1 MADIGG
7 LAKAMDLSNTN
18 LYGADA
24 DRLQELRDAQS
35 KAIEALQHRY
45 DHPNWFKVAAGFAKP
60 QLGGFVASMG
70 SAADALGDWIE
81 EKRQN
86 QIPVSQLELTKAQ
99 TNMLLGNEAK
109 ASDIVTKAKTE
120 NRQLTPAEIQEI
132 TNLSPKRGEM
142 LLKAQSGRA
151 AEVANNI
158 AITKQNYEARGLP
171 LPPLNE
177 MGLPD
182 IGKFPTGANSG
193 AGVGGGGSGVIPDNV
208 TGGDKGPIQNV
219 TEGAVVPNKGGIEAN
234 IGGDNTGAQTQPV
247 QPQPNDVS
255 GRTLPP
261 AVSPVPASAATTAP
275 TQPKNIYVLPNGAR
289 VNEDV
294 FELHKA
300 GIPIFSNLRTQQEQD
315 ALKDHQDTN
324 GNWYTKQGLP
334 VAAMGGKHITGDA
347 IDIDTKKLTDDQ
359 KKLLEEKGFHQ
370 PAWATN
376 PKSLQYDPNHWER
389 DTTGAQSP
397 AQTAQVKKPE
407 DINKQPSKRE
417 VIVSNWRDASPI
429 NPYTNQAAGVKETQG
444 YLNGQ
449 GKTYADG
456 LFATGSNQVNTNV
469 MRPIN
474 NLESEAQD
482 PRFDQVMG
490 ILGGKGFLSGLAQ
503 LIQGGVNVNV
513 ADFNAQLG
521 VNLQKI
527 AQASLPTD
535 MIPFA
540 QDVYR
545 NLAQM
550 ALNNQKAAGV
560 SPSTARNAELG
571 ILADASAHPET
582 SPAAAK
588 LYIRQSNL
596 VQRMNRDLYLDH
608 QKLIT
613 NTHPDFVLDSKSPVP
628 LYDASRAPSQKSIID
643 DYNDAIEKEIKKF
656 REQTAAKKKGANN
669 G

>member
-18 LYGADA
+18 LYGADT

-60 QLGGFVASMG
+60 QLGGFVASLG
-70 SAADALGDWIE
+70 SASDALGDWVE

-109 ASDIVTKAKTE
+109 AADIVTKAKTE

-142 LLKAQSGRA
+142 LLKSQSGRA

-158 AITKQNYEARGLP
+158 AITKQNYQARGEP
-171 LPPLNE
+171 MPPLNE

-182 IGKFPTGANSG
+182 TGKYPTGANSG
-193 AGVGGGGSGVIPDNV
+193 TGGGAGGGGSGVIPDNV
-208 TGGDKGPIQNV
+208 AGGDKGPTVNAQ
-219 TEGAVVPNKGGIEAN
+219 EGQGAVVPNKGGIEAN
-234 IGGDNTGAQTQPV
+234 IGGDNA
-247 QPQPNDVS
+247 
-255 GRTLPP
+255 GRTLPSAVPP
-261 AVSPVPASAATTAP
+261 AAPAPQA
-275 TQPKNIYVLPNGAR
+275 QPQTKNIYVLPNGAR
-289 VNEDV
+289 ASEDV
-294 FELHKA
+294 YALHKA
-300 GIPIFSNLRTQQEQD
+300 GVPIISNIRTQEEQD
-315 ALKDHQDTN
+315 ALKDHQDAN

-334 VAAMGGKHITGDA
+334 VAANGGKHLSGDA
-347 IDIDTKKLTDDQ
+347 MDIDTKKLTDDQ
-359 KKLLEEKGFHQ
+359 KKLLDDKGWHQ

-376 PKSLQYDPNHWER
+376 PKSSQYDPNHWER
-389 DTTGAQSP
+389 DTTGAQAP

-407 DINKQPSKRE
+407 DTTKQPSKRE

-429 NPYTNQAAGVKETQG
+429 NPYTNQEAGIKETQA

-456 LFATGSNQVNTNV
+456 LNATGSNQVHANV
-469 MRPIN
+469 MRPIS

-490 ILGGKGFLSGLAQ
+490 IFGGKGLLSGLAQ
-503 LIQGGVNVNV
+503 LVQGGVNVNL
-513 ADFNAQLG
+513 ADFNAQVG

-527 AQASLPTD
+527 AQASLPAEVV
-535 MIPFA
+535 PFA
-540 QDVYR
+540 QEVYR

-550 ALNNQKAAGV
+550 ALNNQKSAGV

-582 SPAAAK
+582 SPAAAR

-596 VQRMNRDLYLDH
+596 AQRMNRDLYLDH

-628 LYDASRAPSQKSIID
+628 LYDASRAKSQQSIID
-643 DYNDAIEKEIKKF
+643 DYNQALENEVKKF

>member
-1 MADIGG
+1 MAQDIGG
-7 LAKAMDLSNTN
+7 LAKAMDISGTN
-18 LYGADA
+18 LYGVDS

-60 QLGGFVASMG
+60 QLGGFVASLG
-70 SAADALGDWIE
+70 SASDALGDWVE

-99 TNMLLGNEAK
+99 TNMLMGNEAK
-109 ASDIVTKAKTE
+109 AADIVSKAKTE

-142 LLKAQSGRA
+142 LLKSQSGRA

-158 AITKQNYEARGLP
+158 SITKQNYEARGEP

-182 IGKFPTGANSG
+182 TGKYPTGANTGVG
-193 AGVGGGGSGVIPDNV
+193 AGGGGSSVIPDNV
-208 TGGDKGPIQNV
+208 TGGDKGPTVNTQ
-219 TEGAVVPNKGGIEAN
+219 EGQGAIVPNKGGIEAN
-234 IGGDNTGAQTQPV
+234 IGGDNA
-247 QPQPNDVS
+247 
-255 GRTLPP
+255 GRTLPSAVPPAAP
-261 AVSPVPASAATTAP
+261 AVQA
-275 TQPKNIYVLPNGAR
+275 QPQTKNIYVLPNGAR
-289 VNEDV
+289 TSEDV
-294 FELHKA
+294 YALHKA
-300 GIPIFSNLRTQQEQD
+300 GVPVISNIRTQEEQD
-315 ALKDHQDTN
+315 ALKDHQDAN

-334 VAAMGGKHITGDA
+334 VATTGGKHLSGDA
-347 IDIDTKKLTDDQ
+347 MDIDTKKLTDDQ
-359 KKLLEEKGFHQ
+359 RKLLEDKGWHQ

-376 PKSLQYDPNHWER
+376 PKSSQYDPNHWEH
-389 DTTGAQSP
+389 DTTGAETSAKT
-397 AQTAQVKKPE
+397 AQTT
-407 DINKQPSKRE
+407 QPTQPGKRE

-429 NPYTNQAAGVKETQG
+429 NPYTNQAAGIKETQA

-456 LFATGSNQVNTNV
+456 LNATGNNQVHSNV
-469 MRPIN
+469 MRPIS
-474 NLESEAQD
+474 NLESESQD
-482 PRFDQVMG
+482 PRFDKVMG
-490 ILGGKGFLSGLAQ
+490 ILGGKGYLSGLAQ
-503 LIQGGVNVNV
+503 LVQGGVNVDV
-513 ADFNAQLG
+513 ANFNAQLG

-527 AQASLPTD
+527 AQASLPPE
-535 MIPFA
+535 MVPFA

-560 SPSTARNAELG
+560 SPNTARNAELG
-571 ILADASAHPET
+571 ILSDASSHPET
-582 SPAAAK
+582 SPAAAR

-596 VQRMNRDLYLDH
+596 AQRMNRDLYLDH
-608 QKLIT
+608 QKLVT
-613 NTHPDFVLDSKSPVP
+613 NSHPDFVLDMKSPVP
-628 LYDASRAPSQKSIID
+628 LYDASRAKSQQSIID
-643 DYNDAIEKEIKKF
+643 DYNQALDDEMKKF
-656 REQTAAKKKGANN
+656 REQTAAKPRKGAKN